1 MKDNFKEYYEASKKG
16 WAERYADHYVSDIN
30 PKGLVSVCNRSGAV
44 GASIYPCNSDKF
56 FDKGQPKRLLY
67 SPQLEDAE
75 KNLGYF
81 DTIEE
86 AKAVAEKALLDL
98 EAAIKICPTCK
109 REM

>member
-16 WAERYADHYVSDIN
+16 WAERYADHCISDIN
-30 PKGLVSVCNRSGAV
+30 PKGLVSVCNRSGV
-44 GASIYPCNSDKF
+44 IGVSIYPYNSDEF

-67 SPQLEDAE
+67 SPQLEDAK

-86 AKAVAEKALLDL
+86 AKVVAEKALECLQV
-98 EAAIKICPTCK
+98 KVCPYCK
-109 REM
+109 KEL